1 MPPPPRLSADDRRA
15 QIIDAVT
22 PAVLEHGAAITSRQ
36 LADAAGVAEGT
47 LFKAF
52 GDKESLLA
60 ALVEHHMTD
69 AEPDLELRA
78 ESVVEV
84 VATLVPALV
93 ERMRFMY
100 GLVMALGPI
109 AQRVA
114 GERRDDFER
123 SKRWIATCFEPFER
137 ELRVTPMVAADVLRT
152 LAWAAAASWGE
163 DEPVSSVD
171 DIMQVLLHGI
181 VAAPGAESRAE
192 SRAEP
197 AQGRRPDAS
206 ALEPVEA

>member
-1 MPPPPRLSADDRRA
+1 VPPRLSADDRRA

-60 ALVEHHMTD
+60 ALVERHMTD
-69 AEPDLELRA
+69 ADPQLELRA
-78 ESVVEV
+78 GSVAELVSV
-84 VATLVPALV
+84 LVPVLV
-93 ERMRFMY
+93 ERMRFMFR
-100 GLVMALGPI
+100 LVMALGPV

-123 SKRWIATCFEPFER
+123 SKLWIAERFEPFAH
-137 ELRVTPMVAADVLRT
+137 ELRVTPVVAADVLRT

-163 DEPVSSVD
+163 DEPVSSAD

-181 VAAPGAESRAE
+181 VAAPAHEPAPDT
-192 SRAEP
+192 AEP
-197 AQGRRPDAS
+197 APAPRPDAS

>member
-1 MPPPPRLSADDRRA
+1 MSPPPRLSADDRRA

-22 PAVLEHGAAITSRQ
+22 PAVLELGAAITSRQ

-69 AEPDLELRA
+69 AEPDLDLRA
-78 ESVVEV
+78 DSVAEL
-84 VATLVPALV
+84 VATLVPVLV
-93 ERMRFMY
+93 ERMRFMF

-114 GERRDDFER
+114 AERRDDFER
-123 SKRWIATCFEPFER
+123 SKRWIAARFEPFAHD
-137 ELRVTPMVAADVLRT
+137 LRVTPLVAAEVLRA

-181 VAAPGAESRAE
+181 VAAPGAESG
-192 SRAEP
+192 AEP
-197 AQGRRPDAS
+197 APGRRPDAS